1 MGCSRVSLKQVGR
14 RESHGSC
21 CQEGQAGKGR
31 QAASGAPRD
40 RNSPGPPSAYT
51 ILRPCKAVGYLT
63 RAFLQECMHLLA
75 WTGQQQATSHKPC
88 LPPPLAPHRMV
99 RPLKSLPLRL
109 RMADSAVGMSK
120 NSMKPNPRGLPVSR
134 SVTILRSS
142 GSPRTRQFNEAGRAP
157 AAPPPHRLR

>member
-1 MGCSRVSLKQVGR
+1 MDRQERKQWKLLPG
-14 RESHGSC
+14 G
-21 CQEGQAGKGR
+21 AGR
-31 QAASGAPRD
+31 QAGRQRAAHLGNGTRQARPQHTQSCSSPRPREHLRWASHTCICWRGLASSKPQAL
-40 RNSPGPPSAYT
+40 PPS
-51 ILRPCKAVGYLT
+51 LG
-63 RAFLQECMHLLA
+63 
-75 WTGQQQATSHKPC
+75 
-88 LPPPLAPHRMV
+88 PHRMV